1 MVEKVIPARRA
12 DPVRQFSVFT
22 ANRLGKL
29 NEIANFLNSRSVHI
43 LALTVLDT
51 SDSAIIRLVLDDPD
65 QAKTLLQDNGFAF
78 TESDLLVVEM
88 NAATELPRLMAA
100 LLEAEININ
109 YLYSFIPSP
118 HGSSLIAMSTED
130 TEIAE
135 EVLKRHRFRILK
147 QSDISR

>member
-1 MVEKVIPARRA
+1 MAEKVISARRP

-29 NEIANFLNSRSVHI
+29 NEISNLLNSRSVHI

-65 QAKTLLQDNGFAF
+65 QAKALLQDNGFAF

-130 TEIAE
+130 TEVAE
-135 EVLKRHRFRILK
+135 EVLKRHQFRILK
-147 QSDISR
+147 QSDVSR